1 MEEAIEQVT
10 VKCKEFTFWHKL
22 YADDL
27 VVSVKYSHLE
37 KFLTILHE
45 VSKEFDLRVNPKR
58 CAIFAIR
65 GHRKISED
73 MNLHGIPRRTEYCYL
88 GVILEHSVSIN
99 P

>member
-37 KFLTILHE
+37 KFLTKLYL
-45 VSKEFDLRVNPKR
+45 KNLT
-58 CAIFAIR
+58 CASTSNSAPYLPYANTEKLA
-65 GHRKISED
+65 KIPISTAS
-73 MNLHGIPRRTEYCYL
+73 L
-88 GVILEHSVSIN
+88 
-99 P
+99 